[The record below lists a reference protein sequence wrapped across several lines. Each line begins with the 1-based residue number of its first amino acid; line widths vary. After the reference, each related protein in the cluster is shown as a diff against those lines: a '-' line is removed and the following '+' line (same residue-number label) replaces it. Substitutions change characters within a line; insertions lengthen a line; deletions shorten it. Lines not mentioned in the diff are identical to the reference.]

1 MTRRYSM
8 SEQNAW
14 TKLRPRNHAD
24 RHQLLVLSGYLALI
38 TISIAASFYFSHR
51 HREDIEQNWVST
63 IASIE
68 DVRHEQAGVID
79 SRMGGIILYRVA
91 ILAKYRSGDQDQE
104 RWITVVQG
112 PVSLDG
118 AKLLAFRWKGKQC
131 TVRWKP
137 SDPNNVIAEV
147 S

>member
-1 MTRRYSM
+1 MRNYSM
-8 SEQNAW
+8 PERSAW
-14 TKLRPRNHAD
+14 EKLRPKDD
-24 RHQLLVLSGYLALI
+24 RDWHQLRVLSGYLALI
-38 TISIAASFYFSHR
+38 AIFITASFYFR
-51 HREDIEQNWVST
+51 QKHREELEQNWVST

-91 ILAKYRSGDQDQE
+91 ILAKYRSGGQDQE
-104 RWITVVQG
+104 RWITVDQR
-112 PVSLDG
+112 PTSLDS

>member
-1 MTRRYSM
+1 MRRYSM
-8 SEQNAW
+8 SERIAW
-14 TKLRPRNHAD
+14 TKLRPTNHAD
-24 RHQLLVLSGYLALI
+24 WHKLRILSGYLALI
-38 TISIAASFYFSHR
+38 AISIAASFYFKHR
-51 HREDIEQNWVST
+51 HREDMEQNWVST
-63 IASIE
+63 IAIIE

-91 ILAKYRSGDQDQE
+91 ILVKYKSGDIDQE
-104 RWITVVQG
+104 RWITVDQRPG
-112 PVSLDG
+112 SLEG
-118 AKLLAFRWKGKQC
+118 AELLAFRWKGKQC